1 MKRFQQYILIVLS
14 FMIILNMISC
24 GESDSTQLVQQRKK
38 LAGELQDSRLYAAAI
53 EEYQKILEI
62 DNLDI
67 KTRANINYLIGRIY
81 FENLRDYEQAAG
93 YYVRARALDPNA
105 SFVNEASKNLV
116 ASLEKMGRVLSAR
129 RELDALTD
137 IDTGPKTSGD
147 VEVARIG
154 NDPIWLSEV
163 EAQIQSLPQQLQ
175 QQYVSRESRLEFIRQ
190 YVGMEL
196 IYRAASRENFGDDP
210 EIKKQQQQL
219 YRQLL
224 IDKYLADKVIPEIKI
239 DTLDVRNFYAAN
251 KDARYG
257 GAPYDSVRTRVFV
270 DYQNKKAQQA
280 FSDYVSRLAKTE
292 RVEWLEHNIK

>member
-93 YYVRARALDPNA
+93 YYVRARALDPDA
-105 SFVNEASKNLV
+105 VFVNEASKNLV

-137 IDTGPKTSGD
+137 IDAGPRTSGD

-175 QQYVSRESRLEFIRQ
+175 QQYVSRESRLEFMRQ

-239 DTLDVRNFYAAN
+239 DTLDVRNFYTAN
-251 KDARYG
+251 KDARYE

-270 DYQNKKAQQA
+270 DYQNKKAQ
-280 FSDYVSRLAKTE
+280 
-292 RVEWLEHNIK
+292 